1 LIPCA
6 NILLALGHLYD
17 SKDKHHLSAP
27 LFLNALSLCPPKS
40 CHSVILMNNLATSIA
55 QQCPPLSFSNPTP
68 SPERSRTDSKSLL
81 KIESSPTPPAT
92 QTPATMPS
100 PADYRAQATLWA
112 QNALQLSQSI
122 KPPDRTEECDVG
134 CAVATHNLGEFAEMA
149 GDLGIAT
156 KYYIEAESLA
166 KGIGFEDG
174 VKNAQEGL
182 VRVEKLNQEKGIQK
196 GEKLLN

>member
-1 LIPCA
+1 MLA
-6 NILLALGHLYD
+6 ALGHLYD

-55 QQCPPLSFSNPTP
+55 QQRPPPSFTNPAP

-81 KIESSPTPPAT
+81 KTKSSFKPSTT
-92 QTPATMPS
+92 QTPESMPS

-112 QNALQLSQSI
+112 KNALALSQSI
-122 KPPDRTEECDVG
+122 KPPDRTDECDIG
-134 CAVATHNLGEFAEMA
+134 CAVTTHNLGEFAEMA
-149 GDLGIAT
+149 GDLGVAVR
-156 KYYIEAESLA
+156 YYQEAESLA

-182 VRVEKLNQEKGIQK
+182 VRIRKMGEEKGLQK
-196 GEKLLN
+196 GGKLLN

>member
-1 LIPCA
+1 MILPA
-6 NILLALGHLYD
+6 NSHLALGHLYD

-55 QQCPPLSFSNPTP
+55 QQRPPPSFSTPTP

-81 KIESSPTPPAT
+81 KSKTPRAPIAA
-92 QTPATMPS
+92 QTPETMPS

-112 QNALQLSQSI
+112 QNALQLAQSV

-156 KYYIEAESLA
+156 KYYREAESLA

-174 VKNAQEGL
+174 VTNAQEGL
-182 VRVEKLNQEKGIQK
+182 VRVEKLGHAKIIEP
-196 GEKLLN
+196 L